1 MPRAITFIEAA
12 HDIAKLHPPRDQE
25 AHTRV
30 VALGEGGVRTA
41 TAVFQESILEHAP
54 LVAVG
59 AADEV
64 VELLRDVGEED
75 VREVLVA
82 RDVDDDREVLVD
94 ALVLVEEAR
103 ELVEE
108 ARVLVEL

>member
-1 MPRAITFIEAA
+1 M
-12 HDIAKLHPPRDQE
+12 
-25 AHTRV
+25 
-30 VALGEGGVRTA
+30 
-41 TAVFQESILEHAP
+41 AVIQASIPEHAP
-54 LVAVG
+54 PVAVG

-82 RDVDDDREVLVD
+82 RDVDDDREVLED

-103 ELVEE
+103 VLLEE
-108 ARVLVEL
+108 ARALVEL